1 MKHKKIIGII
11 ISIISALT
19 IFIASLMN
27 RLTPVGTVSQKI
39 YVFDVISSVAI
50 ITLTIGIMMIFKN
63 KKEKKNKNE

>member
-1 MKHKKIIGII
+1 MKNKKIIGII

-39 YVFDVISSVAI
+39 YTFDVISTVAI
-50 ITLTIGIMMIFKN
+50 VTLTIGIVLILKETN
-63 KKEKKNKNE
+63 KKNE

>member
-1 MKHKKIIGII
+1 MKNKKIIGII

-50 ITLTIGIMMIFKN
+50 VTLTIGIVLILKD
-63 KKEKKNKNE
+63 KKKKNE